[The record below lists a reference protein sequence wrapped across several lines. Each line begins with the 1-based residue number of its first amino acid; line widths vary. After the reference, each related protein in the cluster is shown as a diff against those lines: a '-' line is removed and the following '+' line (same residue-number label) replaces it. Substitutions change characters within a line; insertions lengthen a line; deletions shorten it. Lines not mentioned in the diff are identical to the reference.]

1 MKLLALLLLPTL
13 CLAADRSVAVS
24 GRCEIPVSPDRASIQ
39 VRAEKTA
46 GDVAAAV
53 GDVSKRMTKLRADI
67 AKLNLKD
74 LELNTAQYQVQPH
87 HEWENNKNVLKGQR
101 AILGLEVTT
110 SEIPRL
116 GEVMSLAAKHGL
128 TGADGWRT
136 FLSTA
141 KAQAE
146 YLKCLDI
153 AVDDAKVKAER
164 LAKRLNAKLGEVVNV
179 QEGERQQHS
188 PQPMQEMSMARAKD
202 ASPPIDVAN
211 LTYATSVQVTFLLK

>member
-1 MKLLALLLLPTL
+1 MKIFALLLLPTL
-13 CLAADRSVAVS
+13 SLAAERSVTVT
-24 GRCEIPVSPDRASIQ
+24 GRCEIPVTPDRASLQ
-39 VRAEKTA
+39 VRAEKSA
-46 GDVAAAV
+46 SSVEIAV
-53 GDVSKRMTKLRADI
+53 SDVSQRMTKFRAEVQ
-67 AKLNLKD
+67 KLKLKD

-101 AILGLEVTT
+101 AVLGLEVTS
-110 SEIPRL
+110 SEITRL

-136 FLSTA
+136 FLSTQ

-153 AVDDAKVKAER
+153 AIDDAKVKAER
-164 LAKRLNAKLGEVVNV
+164 LAKRMNSKLGEVLNI

-188 PQPMQEMSMARAKD
+188 PQPMQEMAMVRAKD

-211 LTYATSVQVTFLLK
+211 LSYATSVQATFLLK